1 MLSNKGVII
10 LNALNKISA
19 SIEKIT
25 GYFLAFAF
33 ASMTVIYF
41 SSIIARFAFN
51 SGISWAEEF
60 TRYMNISLV
69 MLGSATVARHNG
81 HTNIS
86 VLELS
91 VKKGARKFVVIFQQ
105 IITIIFFAFAAII
118 GFKFASTATHVS
130 ANLRLPLSFMYNL
143 MSIAFILLA
152 FQAIVSILNMINT
165 KEEK

>member
-1 MLSNKGVII
+1 M
-10 LNALNKISA
+10 NALNKISA
-19 SIEKIT
+19 TIEKIT

-60 TRYMNISLV
+60 TRYMNIALV

-91 VKKGARKFVVIFQQ
+91 VKKSAMKWVQIIQQ
-105 IITIIFFAFAAII
+105 IITIIFFIIAAVI
-118 GFKFASTATHVS
+118 GFKFANTATHVS
-130 ANLRLPLSFMYNL
+130 ANLRLPMSFMYNL
-143 MSIAFILLA
+143 MSIAFILLS
-152 FQAIVSILNMINT
+152 FQAIVSILNMLKV
-165 KEEK
+165 KEDE